1 MSYGWRRQDGL
12 VVEICD
18 ECGFDTRR
26 TADVGTGLRAVLAAM
41 HDLLTNPDADQR
53 PAEGTWSAAE
63 YVVHSIH
70 VVAETVAE
78 VADAAGVPPPTP
90 PIDCPSALA
99 ALDALLAGPT
109 GPQLDTLTLVTPF
122 ATITARDNLYH
133 ALHDLE
139 HHLLDIRRGYGRI
152 ALTRGDDLHTTVR

>member
-1 MSYGWRRQDGL
+1 VSYGWRRQDS
-12 VVEICD
+12 VIAEICD
-18 ECGFDTRR
+18 ECGFDTHRA
-26 TADVGTGLRAVLAAM
+26 ADVGTGLRAVLTAM
-41 HDLLTNPDADQR
+41 HDLLTDPDADQR
-53 PAEGTWSAAE
+53 PAATTWSASE
-63 YVVHSIH
+63 YVAHSID

-78 VADAAGVPPPTP
+78 VADAAGLPPPTP
-90 PIDCPSALA
+90 PTDCPTALA
-99 ALDALLAGPT
+99 ALDALLAGPA
-109 GPQLDTLTLVTPF
+109 GPQLDELMLTTPF